1 MADKVKILNHGQQTH
16 VIGDLRLHPGQ
27 IEMPREVWEDLR
39 GNSTIQMLLDDGQL
53 EVRNK
58 NYGTSKD
65 GKDRKDVDLVEDL
78 ERYDFASERLD
89 KSGGIDQGQY
99 RNTDWLEAQIEALQ
113 AGGDANSRADAIEHI
128 AGYFGVKSNTISKY
142 TR

>member
-1 MADKVKILNHGQQTH
+1 MAETIKVLNHGQQTH

-27 IEMPREVWEDLR
+27 VEMPREVWEDLR
-39 GNSTIQMLLDDGQL
+39 GNSTIQTLLDDGQL
-53 EVRNK
+53 EIRDEHF
-58 NYGTSKD
+58 GTSKD
-65 GKDRKDVDLVEDL
+65 SKKRKDIDLVEDL

-99 RNTDWLEAQIEALQ
+99 RDTEWLEAQIEALQ
-113 AGGDANSRADAIEHI
+113 ATGEADGRANAIENI
-128 AGYFGVKSNTISKY
+128 AGYFGVQPQTIKKY